1 MDLRRRKPE
10 KSTSVVEESIQ
21 TDDDDSFDATRLR
34 SKLAKGAHTAQGSV
48 SERLVSVHQSLV
60 ASRKFIFP
68 LGLVLGVFLA
78 YFLFPPIPPHMRML
92 LEEYDL
98 SLPGFNMPF
107 DVEWR
112 HVSDSLLEGAKQW
125 TTNRDFTVG
134 WELKAQGL
142 EAKFP
147 VILIPGI
154 VSTGLESWSTSPAYK
169 NYFRKRL
176 WGTTTMIRA
185 VVTEKEKWM
194 AALMLDPDTGLDPP
208 GIKVRAAQGLD
219 AASTFI
225 PGYWIWAKVI
235 ENLACLNYDTN
246 NLELAAYD
254 WRLSYSNLEVRD
266 GYFSRLKYTVESFNK
281 RQGRKVVLVG
291 HSMGS
296 TVVMYF
302 LKWVEAE
309 SGGNGGKDWV
319 DKHIEAFVNIGG
331 PLLGV
336 SDLLAISRYSSASMW
351 IKGGDAVWGNVTH
364 APDDM
369 EGSMETHGK
378 FFSFRAP
385 TPPSASSSIPVGVR
399 GTSSSASSSETR
411 HPSVH
416 ARHHEDSDRREAEN
430 NSDGSSFVTETQGDP
445 PIHPPIPRV
454 QTAPGVGNLTAD
466 ESTIWTL
473 QHTPY
478 NWQKMIYTNYS
489 IGMERDEEQLKR
501 NNEDHRKWTNPL
513 EIQLRFTLGRLL
525 YSHDTNSRPTFDR
538 LPNAPNMKIF
548 CLYGHGKET
557 ERSYWYA
564 RGEYEQDEIMA
575 DAMEPICLNT
585 TECDALSQTSR
596 IPFDLPLSRQTWI
609 DALVTQE
616 TMSPKTKNGVKIGEG
631 DGTVPTISLGAMCV
645 DGWKRKRYNPAG
657 IKTVTYEVRYPAFSG
672 GIARILIQFLQME
685 HRPESMDIRGGATTA
700 DHIDIL
706 GSRALNEIVL
716 KVAAGSAEDVEDHFV
731 SVSEFSTTDI
741 NRLG

>member
-1 MDLRRRKPE
+1 MDLRRRKLETP
-10 KSTSVVEESIQ
+10 TLLVEESIQ
-21 TDDDDSFDATRLR
+21 TDDDSEAMRLR
-34 SKLAKGAHTAQGSV
+34 SKLAKRARRSKSTI
-48 SERLVSVHQSLV
+48 SEQLVTVQRNLI
-60 ASRKFIFP
+60 ASRRFIFP

-78 YFLFPPIPPHMRML
+78 YFLFPPLPPHLQLL
-92 LEEYDL
+92 LEEYDM
-98 SLPGFNMPF
+98 SIPGFSMPF
-107 DVEWR
+107 DLEWR
-112 HVSDSLLEGAKQW
+112 HVTDSLMEGAKQW
-125 TTNRDFTVG
+125 TTNRDFKVG
-134 WELKAQGL
+134 WELKAKGL
-142 EAKFP
+142 EANYP

-194 AALMLDPDTGLDPP
+194 AALMLDPETGLDPP

-246 NLELAAYD
+246 NLDLAAYD
-254 WRLSYSNLEVRD
+254 WRLAYSNLEVRD

-281 RQGRKVVLVG
+281 RQGKKVVLVG

-296 TVVMYF
+296 TVVLYF

-309 SGGNGGKDWV
+309 SGGNGGRDWV
-319 DKHIEAFVNIGG
+319 DKHIEAWINIGG

-336 SDLLAISRYSSASMW
+336 PKAMTAFLSGEMKDTVEVNPAGSYVIEKFFSRKDRAKLFRSWAGRNLNVLIWLLQ
-351 IKGGDAVWGNVTH
+351 GGDAVWGNITH

-369 EGSMETHGK
+369 EGSVETHGR

-385 TPPSASSSIPVGVR
+385 TPLSAPTSIPVGARDGSNTGLPSASSSPDVHP
-399 GTSSSASSSETR
+399 R
-411 HPSVH
+411 HNEESN
-416 ARHHEDSDRREAEN
+416 RREDEQK
-430 NSDGSSFVTETQGDP
+430 NSDHQSFVGATEGDP
-445 PIHPPIPRV
+445 PIQPPLPRV
-454 QTAPGVGNLTAD
+454 QTSPGVGNLTAD

-473 QHTPY
+473 QHTP
-478 NWQKMIYTNYS
+478 NSWQKMIHTNYS
-489 IGMERDEEQLKR
+489 IGIERDEDQLKS

-513 EIQLRFTLGRLL
+513 EIQ
-525 YSHDTNSRPTFDR
+525 

-575 DAMEPICLNT
+575 DSVEPVCLNT
-585 TECDALSQTSR
+585 TECDIKSQTLR
-596 IPFDLPLSRQTWI
+596 VPFDLPLSRQTWI

-616 TMSPKTKNGVKIGEG
+616 TFTPKTKNGVKIGEG

-645 DGWKRKRYNPAG
+645 DGWKRERYNPAG
-657 IKTVTYEVRYPAFSG
+657 IRTVTYE
-672 GIARILIQFLQME
+672 ME

-706 GSRALNEIVL
+706 GSQVLNEIVL
-716 KVAAGSAEDVEDHFV
+716 KVAAGASEDVEDHFV
-731 SVSEFSTTDI
+731 SDVREYASKIAWD
-741 NRLG
+741 

>member
-1 MDLRRRKPE
+1 
-10 KSTSVVEESIQ
+10 
-21 TDDDDSFDATRLR
+21 
-34 SKLAKGAHTAQGSV
+34 
-48 SERLVSVHQSLV
+48 
-60 ASRKFIFP
+60 
-68 LGLVLGVFLA
+68 
-78 YFLFPPIPPHMRML
+78 MRML

-254 WRLSYSNLEVRD
+254 WRLSYSNLEVEIYCGVFQQEAREK
-266 GYFSRLKYTVESFNK
+266 GCTCRTFYGIHCRYAFL
-281 RQGRKVVLVG
+281 
-291 HSMGS
+291 
-296 TVVMYF
+296 

-336 SDLLAISRYSSASMW
+336 PKAMTAFLSGEMKDTVEVNPAGSYVIEKFFSRKDRATLFRSWAGSASMW

-513 EIQLRFTLGRLL
+513 EIQ
-525 YSHDTNSRPTFDR
+525 

-731 SVSEFSTTDI
+731 SNVRGYAERIVWD
-741 NRLG
+741 